1 MENERTPVES
11 MVILIGLVAVLS
23 GCVAN
28 PPAPIAS
35 SPTPATPAPPASPT
49 TSPTPATPSATA
61 TPDSSATNPGNAKTT
76 QEIETRLSK
85 VVSESMGVPMQ
96 SVKCPTGAEVA
107 VGSRFDCEAG
117 LDGQTF
123 AIAVEITDVTEPQF
137 KWSTKGLLLTS
148 KLEAYIQK
156 EIKDRSGIDVT
167 TSCGSSIRIANIG
180 ETFECQVT
188 DTKGQARSAR
198 VTVKDD
204 QGNVEVSI

>member
-1 MENERTPVES
+1 MENERIPGKSIV
-11 MVILIGLVAVLS
+11 MLIGLVAVLS
-23 GCVAN
+23 GCAAN
-28 PPAPIAS
+28 SPVPIAP
-35 SPTPATPAPPASPT
+35 SPTPTTPSLPASPT

-61 TPDSSATNPGNAKTT
+61 TPDSSATNPGSAQTI
-76 QEIETRLSK
+76 QEVETRLSK
-85 VVSESMGVPMQ
+85 VVSESTGVPIQ

-107 VGSRFDCEAG
+107 VGSRFDCEAV

-123 AIAVEITDVTEPQF
+123 AIAVEITDVTAPQF

-156 EIKDRSGIDVT
+156 EIKNRSGIDVT
-167 TSCGSSIRIANIG
+167 TSCGSSIRIANTG

-188 DTKGQARSAR
+188 DAKGQARSAK